1 MTQFLLLMLALLSCI
16 AAVSSGLPS
25 DITSQLWSHSKD
37 VKSSELH
44 VVPSSDIRDHSRK
57 IWIITTACLPWMTGT
72 SINPLLRAAYLAK
85 DRPEGMINLLVPWL
99 DSHDQQVAYPS
110 NLRFKTPQDQRDY
123 IRNWLAVDA
132 NLPRAAK
139 KLNIV
144 FYSAKF
150 VEPLHSVFPMGDIS
164 TLIPDEDADV
174 CVLEE
179 PEHLNWFMAPF
190 ISKKWMD
197 KFKHVIGIIHTNYV
211 MYARTESS
219 NLLKELWIYYYNKAV
234 VRAYCHKVIKLSGA
248 LQVFAPE
255 KEVISNVHGV
265 REKYLQIG
273 DAVST
278 KRLTK
283 GAYFVGKLAN
293 AKGLLEL
300 FHLLDY
306 VKSRTGQHIPVDVYG
321 SGPHEKEI
329 KRAASKR
336 KLSVKFLGTIDHALL
351 TDYKVFV
358 NPSLSEVLCTTI
370 VEAIAMGKWVVCAKH
385 PSNQFFEQFPNCLT
399 FKSQGERC
407 LLHMLLLRAP
417 VYRTL

>member
-1 MTQFLLLMLALLSCI
+1 
-16 AAVSSGLPS
+16 
-25 DITSQLWSHSKD
+25 
-37 VKSSELH
+37 
-44 VVPSSDIRDHSRK
+44 
-57 IWIITTACLPWMTGT
+57 
-72 SINPLLRAAYLAK
+72 
-85 DRPEGMINLLVPWL
+85 
-99 DSHDQQVAYPS
+99 
-110 NLRFKTPQDQRDY
+110 
-123 IRNWLAVDA
+123 
-132 NLPRAAK
+132 
-139 KLNIV
+139 
-144 FYSAKF
+144 
-150 VEPLHSVFPMGDIS
+150 MGDIS

-179 PEHLNWFMAPF
+179 PEHLNWFTAPF
-190 ISKKWMD
+190 TSKKWMD

-219 NLLKELWIYYYNKAV
+219 NLLKELWICYYNKAV

-255 KEVISNVHGV
+255 KEIIANVHGV

-273 DAVST
+273 DAVSM

-293 AKGLLEL
+293 AKGLFEL

-321 SGPHEKEI
+321 SGPHEKGI
-329 KRAASKR
+329 KRAATKR
-336 KLSVKFLGTIDHALL
+336 KLSVNFLGTIDHALL

-370 VEAIAMGKWVVCAKH
+370 VEALAMGKWVVCAKH
-385 PSNQFFEQFPNCLT
+385 PSNQFFEQFPNCLI
-399 FKSQGERC
+399 FKSDEEFAANIFWALSNDPRPLTSEQRYALSWEAAMERFENAALITMDQRPHLQALDRYLASAIEMFRGGKHGDFLRSLGGAGGASKQTEYVAKYGSSEPIILDLEAVSDTAEQGDK
-407 LLHMLLLRAP
+407 
-417 VYRTL
+417 VGST

>member
-1 MTQFLLLMLALLSCI
+1 
-16 AAVSSGLPS
+16 
-25 DITSQLWSHSKD
+25 
-37 VKSSELH
+37 
-44 VVPSSDIRDHSRK
+44 
-57 IWIITTACLPWMTGT
+57 MTGT

-85 DRPEGMINLLVPWL
+85 DRPEGMVNLMVPWL
-99 DSHDQQVAYPS
+99 DLLDQQVAYPS
-110 NLRFKTPQDQRDY
+110 HLRFKTPSEQREF
-123 IRNWLAVDA
+123 IRNWLVIDA
-132 NLPRAAK
+132 NLPTAAK

-144 FYSAKF
+144 FYSSKF
-150 VEPLHSVFPMGDIS
+150 VEPYHSVFPMGDIS
-164 TLIPDEDADV
+164 MLIPDEDADV

-190 ISKKWMD
+190 ASKKWMD

-211 MYARTESS
+211 MYARAEGANVFKESF
-219 NLLKELWIYYYNKAV
+219 LYYYNQAC

-255 KEVISNVHGV
+255 KEMIANVHGV

-278 KRLTK
+278 KRMTK

-329 KRAASKR
+329 KREASNR
-336 KLSVKFLGTIDHALL
+336 NLPVTFLGTIDHALL
-351 TDYKVFV
+351 TEYKVFV

-385 PSNQFFEQFPNCLT
+385 PSNQFFEQFPNCLM
-399 FKSQGERC
+399 FRNEGEPG
-407 LLHMLLLRAP
+407 LYMLLLRAL
-417 VYRTL
+417 V